1 MADKLATRTY
11 CKECRF
17 WDVMHD
23 RISTKAQ
30 EGRCRRHAPHP
41 EAPLDSSAMGFDL
54 GAVWPATFDDDWCG
68 EGQHVADVDIFDDV
82 T

>member
-1 MADKLATRTY
+1 MADVPVTRTY

-23 RISTKAQ
+23 RITTKAP

-41 EAPLDSSAMGFDL
+41 EAPLESSTVIFDR
-54 GAVWPATFDDDWCG
+54 GTVWPATFDDDWCG
-68 EGQHVADVDIFDDV
+68 EGQHFDNVDIFDDV

>member
-1 MADKLATRTY
+1 MADKPAARTY

-23 RISTKAQ
+23 RITTRAK
-30 EGRCRRHAPHP
+30 EGRCWRYAPHP
-41 EAPLDSSAMGFDL
+41 EALPESSTVIFDSGT
-54 GAVWPATFDDDWCG
+54 VWPATFDDDWCS
-68 EGQHVADVDIFDDV
+68 EGQHFDDFDIFEDF

>member
-1 MADKLATRTY
+1 MGGKPAIRTY

-17 WDVMHD
+17 WDLMHD

-30 EGRCRRHAPHP
+30 EGRCRRHAPTP
-41 EAPLDSSAMGFDL
+41 EAVPDTSTGIFIH
-54 GAVWPATFDDDWCG
+54 GTIWPATFDDDWCG
-68 EGQHVADVDIFDDV
+68 EGQHFDNFDSVDDP